1 MNEARALLTAG
12 CALAAWLTWSPLVAQ
27 DTRIIEFDEAIRIAN
42 STSYGLGASVW
53 TRDMSRA
60 RRFASAIEAG
70 SVFVNGQVK
79 SDPRLPFGGV
89 KDSGFGREL
98 GRDGMLEFV
107 NKKTVWIR

>member
-1 MNEARALLTAG
+1 VLSRIPAGSPADREELFGPVAALF
-12 CALAAWLTWSPLVAQ
+12 PVA
-27 DTRIIEFDEAIRIAN
+27 DDDEAIRIAN

-53 TRDMSRA
+53 TRDPHRA
-60 RRFASAIEAG
+60 GRYAEALEAG

-98 GRDGMLEFV
+98 GPDGLLEFI